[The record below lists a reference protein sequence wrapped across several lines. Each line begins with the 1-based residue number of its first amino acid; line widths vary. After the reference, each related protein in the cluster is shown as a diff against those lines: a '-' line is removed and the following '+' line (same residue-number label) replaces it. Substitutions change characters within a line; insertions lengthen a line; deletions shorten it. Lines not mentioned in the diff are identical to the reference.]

1 MEQRKNRKAE
11 PHYYSDKLKQKL
23 AKIRFAST
31 TIVELHQVMARLQ
44 SFLLR
49 SGASVAIPR

>member
-1 MEQRKNRKAE
+1 MEQGNRKAE

-31 TIVELHQVMARLQ
+31 TVVEAP
-44 SFLLR
+44 
-49 SGASVAIPR
+49 SGYGKTTILPVALWCFGSYSR